1 MNNKRGLILSAAA
14 LIALCVPP
22 ARGQSQSTTTSTP
35 ATTPTTTP
43 DKPESIAQRK
53 ENQQDRIAQGVQSG
67 QLTPGETKNLETK
80 EAGLNKE
87 EHTMRSEDDGH
98 LTAADRAKLNNQQNN
113 LSNKIYDDK
122 HNAAQDHFG
131 NSEVG
136 QRQENQQD
144 RIAQGVKSGQLT
156 AGETAKLENQQQGIN
171 KEVNGMRQAN
181 GGKLTK
187 ADKKAVNQQQNKA
200 SKNIYSKKHNARTQ
214 K

>member
-1 MNNKRGLILSAAA
+1 MNKRGLILSAAA

-22 ARGQSQSTTTSTP
+22 ARAQSTTSSAP
-35 ATTPTTTP
+35 ATTPVTTE
-43 DKPESIAQRK
+43 KPETIAQRK
-53 ENQQDRIAQGVQSG
+53 DNQQDRIAQGIQSG

-87 EHTMRSEDDGH
+87 EHTMRSDDDGH
-98 LTAADRAKLNNQQNN
+98 LTAADRAKLNNQQNK
-113 LSNKIYDDK
+113 LSNNIYDDK

-181 GGKLTK
+181 GGKLTN
-187 ADKKAVNQQQNKA
+187 ADKKAVNQQQNQA
-200 SKNIYSKKHNARTQ
+200 SKNIYNKKHNARTRQ
-214 K
+214 